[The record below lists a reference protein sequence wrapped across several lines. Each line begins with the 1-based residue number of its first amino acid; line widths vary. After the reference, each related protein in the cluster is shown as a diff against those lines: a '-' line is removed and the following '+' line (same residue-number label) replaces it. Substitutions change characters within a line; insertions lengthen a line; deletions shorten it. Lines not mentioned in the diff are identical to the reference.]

1 MNDPLSVRETLPNEE
16 VKGNTPNE
24 ALAERR
30 IFPNEQAAQNYLAST
45 YGPQVQKTYIGAVES
60 FFATEFPQLA
70 GDRARRAI
78 VQALVDLTGRYF
90 PSTTHL
96 RQGQTT
102 WVSVD
107 KNETSAYGKS
117 ITKTKL
123 VPVVI
128 SLMAEDEAKQRQKG
142 KKLRDLKREAV
153 ARICHE
159 VDTQGG
165 CITTAELAL
174 LLKTTP
180 TTIGK
185 YIAHWQTEHQKLLPR
200 RGTIH
205 DMGPTLTHKK
215 EICRLLFLDG
225 KTVSQTVRL
234 TNHSPQA
241 IHRYITNFRQVFT
254 CKTKGLTPEETAR
267 ATKLSPRLV
276 TEYHKLFDEY
286 AVTNDKFADL
296 LKQNTKP

>member
-1 MNDPLSVRETLPNEE
+1 MNDPLFVPHTLPNE
-16 VKGNTPNE
+16 
-24 ALAERR
+24 
-30 IFPNEQAAQNYLAST
+30 QATKNYLTNT
-45 YGPQVQKTYIGAVES
+45 YGPQVQKTFAGAVES

-90 PSTTHL
+90 PATTHL

-117 ITKTKL
+117 MAKTKL

-128 SLMAEDEAKQRQKG
+128 SLMADDEAHQRQHG

-165 CITTAELAL
+165 CVTAAELAL

-185 YIAHWQTEHQKLLPR
+185 YIAHWQTEHQKILPR

-225 KTVSQTVRL
+225 RTVSETVRL

-254 CKTKGLTPEETAR
+254 CKTKGLTPDETAR
-267 ATKLSPRLV
+267 ATKISPRLV
-276 TEYHKLFDEY
+276 NEYHKLFDEY
-286 AVTNDKFADL
+286 AVTNDKFAHL
-296 LKQNTKP
+296 LKQNTKH